1 MVQEQA
7 KARLMARI
15 AVAERERAAGTARD
29 AFEAKYG
36 YNVKILPTAER
47 FLGSSYLDGATGT
60 VICVT

>member
-15 AVAERERAAGTARD
+15 AVAERKRAAGTARD
-29 AFEAKYG
+29 AFEALDDLEA
-36 YNVKILPTAER
+36 KILPSAER
-47 FLGSSYLDGATGT
+47 YLGSSYLNGATGT